1 MAEVSDGGIQVV
13 PGYYH
18 RRSATGDMENS
29 TCCNNTA
36 SEHTM
41 MGRLIVDDLVHWAT
55 TYKVD
60 GFRFDLMGHLML
72 SVVERARDALR
83 ALTVEQHGVD
93 GSKIYLYGEGW
104 DYAEVRSVARGHSRP
119 CQTLTRSIRIIHTA
133 CTQVENN
140 QRGVNASQWNLAHTG
155 VGSFNDR
162 IREACNGEWRPPHNV
177 PARLSSPIQT
187 HRNGSGWVSSR
198 RRVAPLSSCGRG
210 ACGGFRRKPV
220 R

>member
-1 MAEVSDGGIQVV
+1 M
-13 PGYYH
+13 
-18 RRSATGDMENS
+18 
-29 TCCNNTA
+29 
-36 SEHTM
+36 
-41 MGRLIVDDLVHWAT
+41 
-55 TYKVD
+55 
-60 GFRFDLMGHLML
+60 
-72 SVVERARDALR
+72 ERARDALR

-162 IREACNGEWRPPHNV
+162 IREACNGEWRPPPQRACSPQLTHTDSSQWQWV
-177 PARLSSPIQT
+177 GVKPPPCGTAQLVRAGRVWRFQAEARSLT
-187 HRNGSGWVSSR
+187 
-198 RRVAPLSSCGRG
+198 RG
-210 ACGGFRRKPV
+210 CKGT
-220 R
+220 